1 MTITTGVKLRPFI
14 VPNFALHETSPGKR
28 QDGFI
33 ESPRFALHE
42 LDDETLQ
49 ALCDQFRD
57 DVFAKA
63 KAKREEG
70 QVC

>member
-14 VPNFALHETSPGKR
+14 VPSFVFQKVSPRRR

-33 ESPRFALHE
+33 ESPKFALHE

-49 ALCDQFRD
+49 ALCDQFKK
-57 DVFAKA
+57 DVFEAA
-63 KAKREEG
+63 EKRRAEANS
-70 QVC
+70 

>member
-1 MTITTGVKLRPFI
+1 MTITASVKLKPFM
-14 VPNFALHETSPGKR
+14 VPNFVIQERPVVRK
-28 QDGFI
+28 QDGFQ
-33 ESPRFALHE
+33 ESPKFALHE